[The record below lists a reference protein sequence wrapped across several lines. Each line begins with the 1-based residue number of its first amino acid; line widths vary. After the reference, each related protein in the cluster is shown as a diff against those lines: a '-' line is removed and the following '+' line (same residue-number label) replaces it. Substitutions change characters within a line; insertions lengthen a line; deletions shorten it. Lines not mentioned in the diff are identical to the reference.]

1 MNGRPA
7 TSAVAFHAHPK
18 ELVER
23 ESATATA
30 PAAHLLA
37 RANRFIAQNATRGI
51 SARDVATHLGVS
63 RRLADLRFQQFS
75 GETINETI
83 IRCRLDAV
91 KKLLATTNRP
101 IKLVSTACGY
111 ADLAYLK
118 TLFKRR
124 FGLTMRAYRAQHSSR
139 AT

>member
-1 MNGRPA
+1 M
-7 TSAVAFHAHPK
+7 AFRAPPL

-51 SARDVATHLGVS
+51 SARDVATHLGV
-63 RRLADLRFQQFS
+63 
-75 GETINETI
+75 
-83 IRCRLDAV
+83 
-91 KKLLATTNRP
+91 
-101 IKLVSTACGY
+101 
-111 ADLAYLK
+111 

-139 AT
+139 ET

>member
-1 MNGRPA
+1 M
-7 TSAVAFHAHPK
+7 
-18 ELVER
+18 
-23 ESATATA
+23 
-30 PAAHLLA
+30 
-37 RANRFIAQNATRGI
+37 
-51 SARDVATHLGVS
+51 S